1 MEETLLKLY
10 LVRHT
15 TPLFEAGTC
24 YGQTDIDV
32 ANSFVDECKRLR
44 QKIAGISFDA
54 VFSSPLQRCGK
65 LAIAMQLGPVQ
76 FDTRIQELNFGD
88 WEMQKWSLI
97 KSDEFEVWSHNY
109 AQLAPPNG
117 ETFTELHTRSTEF
130 ISDLKHKYMGKNI
143 AVFSHGGV
151 IRAMLAEVLN
161 MPLKGLFRFTV
172 DYASVTLLDFSGKV
186 PNIGYMNR

>member
-1 MEETLLKLY
+1 MNLY
-10 LVRHT
+10 LIRHT

-32 ANSFVDECKRLR
+32 ANSFDDECRTLR

-54 VFSSPLQRCGK
+54 VFSSPLQRCVK
-65 LAIAMQLGPVQ
+65 LAIAMQLGEVQ
-76 FDTRIQELNFGD
+76 FDARIQELNFGD
-88 WEMQKWSLI
+88 WEMQNWDVI
-97 KSDEFEVWSHNY
+97 PREEFEVWSHNY

-117 ETFTELHTRSTEF
+117 ETFTELHIRSTAF
-130 ISDLKHKYMGKNI
+130 IRDLQQQYMGKNI
-143 AVFSHGGV
+143 AAFSHGGV

-172 DYASVTLLDFSGKV
+172 DYASITLLDFNGQV
-186 PNIGYMNR
+186 PNVRFINR

>member
-1 MEETLLKLY
+1 MKLY
-10 LVRHT
+10 LIRHT

-32 ANSFVDECKRLR
+32 ANSFDDECNTLR
-44 QKIAGISFDA
+44 QKIADIPFDA

-65 LAIAMQLGPVQ
+65 LAIAMQLGEIQ
-76 FDTRIQELNFGD
+76 FDARIQELNFGD
-88 WEMQKWSLI
+88 WEMQKWDDIPREL
-97 KSDEFEVWSHNY
+97 FEVWSHNY
-109 AQLAPPNG
+109 AHLAPPNG
-117 ETFTELHTRSTEF
+117 ETFTELHNRTTTF
-130 ISDLKHKYMGKNI
+130 IEDLKQQYMGKNI

-172 DYASVTLLDFSGKV
+172 DYASVTMLDFNGQV
-186 PNIGYMNR
+186 PNIRFINR